1 MKPSAKFT
9 EIPEKVR
16 IVVEFE
22 NKVLTRLSDEE
33 LGIIRS
39 ALQQEIEA
47 RKLIQQNHPG
57 QNDNDMERLENI
69 LETVNKKGD
78 LYRTERKICV
88 YHVRRH
94 FVDKL
99 KELRDDMSGDYANRK
114 LLQDRIQFYAF
125 LGAKLSKRPFIRP

>member
-1 MKPSAKFT
+1 M
-9 EIPEKVR
+9 
-16 IVVEFE
+16 VEFD
-22 NKVLTRLSDEE
+22 NNILTRLSDEE

-39 ALQQEIEA
+39 ALLQEIEA
-47 RKLIQQNHPG
+47 RKLIQQNHPDR
-57 QNDNDMERLENI
+57 NDNDMERLENI

-88 YHVRRH
+88 YQIRRH

-99 KELRDDMSGDYANRK
+99 KELRADMTDDFRNRK

-125 LGAKLSKRPFIRP
+125 LGAKLSRRPFIRP